1 MTTLMTTLRRLRPL
15 AVVALL
21 TLTAACENDK
31 LLSHDFPAQPCVNL
45 FVVERDELGIVLP
58 VGVSVQLRVRLTD
71 GPDSPGGAD
80 LYRHCP
86 SMTLDE
92 FEWTIEDSN
101 VARLEGRGEE
111 VTITTLE
118 VGRTVLWVRYGD
130 YVDPLSGRIQLPI
143 GLEVVAE
150 ALPDAIE

>member
-1 MTTLMTTLRRLRPL
+1 MTTLRRLRPL

-21 TLTAACENDK
+21 ALTAACENDR
-31 LLSHDFPAQPCVNL
+31 LLSLGFPPQSCVNL
-45 FVVERDELGIVLP
+45 FVVEQDELGIVLP
-58 VGVSVQLRVRLTD
+58 VGVSAQLRIRLTD
-71 GPDSPGGAD
+71 GPDSPGGAH

-92 FEWTIEDSN
+92 FEWTIEDSH
-101 VARLEGRGEE
+101 VARLEGRKEE

-130 YVDPLSGRIQLPI
+130 YVDPLRGRIQLPI